1 MSDETAT
8 AEAETVKLTKEEK
21 AVIDALEKLNVVQL
35 NNVVKF
41 MESEY
46 GISAAAP
53 VAVAAGAP
61 AAGGG
66 DEGGE
71 AAEKSSYDI
80 ELTDSGSQK
89 IAVIKAVREISSLPL
104 GEAKAAVDGAP
115 KVVKEGVPKEEAE
128 EMKKKLEEAGATV
141 TLK

>member
-1 MSDETAT
+1 MSDDAT
-8 AEAETVKLTKEEK
+8 AVAEKVDLSKEEK

-41 MESEY
+41 METEY

-53 VAVAAGAP
+53 AAVAAAGAP
-61 AAGGG
+61 AGGDAGGA
-66 DEGGE
+66 E
-71 AAEKSSYDI
+71 EKSSYDV
-80 ELTDSGSQK
+80 EVTEAGGQK
-89 IAVIKAVREISSLPL
+89 IAVIKAVREITGLPL

-115 KVVKEGVPKEEAE
+115 KVIKEGVPKAEVE
-128 EMKKKLEEAGATV
+128 EMKKKLEDAGATV

>member
-1 MSDETAT
+1 MSDDTAT
-8 AEAETVKLTKEEK
+8 AEAETVKLSKEEK
-21 AVIDALEKLNVVQL
+21 TVIDALEKLNVVQL

-66 DEGGE
+66 DEGAE
-71 AAEKSSYDI
+71 EKSSYDV

-89 IAVIKAVREISSLPL
+89 IAVIKAVREITSLPL
-104 GEAKAAVDGAP
+104 GEAKALADSAP
-115 KVVKEGVPKEEAE
+115 KVVKEGVPTEEAE
-128 EMKKKLEEAGATV
+128 EMKKKLEEAGAKV